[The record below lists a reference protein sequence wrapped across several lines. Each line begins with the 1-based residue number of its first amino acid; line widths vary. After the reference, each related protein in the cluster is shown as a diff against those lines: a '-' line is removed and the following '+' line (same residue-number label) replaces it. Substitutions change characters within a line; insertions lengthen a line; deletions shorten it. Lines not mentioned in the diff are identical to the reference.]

1 MEVPNQKLLEAFHH
15 DDKIG
20 EHLEDSLEQ
29 DWVVHMVDSLAG
41 LGMVD
46 SVEDNRDS
54 GRAVDR
60 DRAEEDNLGFVVVWV
75 VAAVER
81 LVFQVVREPVAPDWR
96 QFVLRKMLVE
106 ALEDLH
112 DSLVA
117 DSVEEDGLG

>member
-15 DDKIG
+15 DDMIG

-106 ALEDLH
+106 VLEDLH

-117 DSVEEDGLG
+117 DSVEEDELG

>member
-1 MEVPNQKLLEAFHH
+1 
-15 DDKIG
+15 
-20 EHLEDSLEQ
+20 
-29 DWVVHMVDSLAG
+29 MVDSLVG

-54 GRAVDR
+54 GHAVDR

-106 ALEDLH
+106 VPADLH

-117 DSVEEDGLG
+117 DSVEEDELG

>member
-1 MEVPNQKLLEAFHH
+1 
-15 DDKIG
+15 
-20 EHLEDSLEQ
+20 
-29 DWVVHMVDSLAG
+29 MVDSLVG

-54 GRAVDR
+54 GHAVDM
-60 DRAEEDNLGFVVVWV
+60 DRVEEDNLGFVVVWV

-117 DSVEEDGLG
+117 DSVEEDELG

>member
-1 MEVPNQKLLEAFHH
+1 
-15 DDKIG
+15 
-20 EHLEDSLEQ
+20 
-29 DWVVHMVDSLAG
+29 MVDSLVG

-81 LVFQVVREPVAPDWR
+81 LVFQVVREPVALDWR
-96 QFVLRKMLVE
+96 QCVLRKMLVE

-117 DSVEEDGLG
+117 DSVEEDELG